1 MHEPPFPLC
10 TTSADCRR
18 SNHQIGTPG
27 TLDRCSRRL
36 HNRDST
42 SESIDVQ
49 DSPIQQE
56 RPGDRGHLQVA
67 HSLPLGM
74 PPKDIVEESIAL
86 YFRYC
91 HKQPLWLFDPD
102 DLARPAECRE
112 EVVFGILT
120 LALRYSDNPF
130 LAERTDQ
137 MCRQYSETARGLIM
151 LRISQGKVDI
161 STLQS
166 LCLIALAQYIG
177 IGSPHPRS

>member
-1 MHEPPFPLC
+1 MHGHLSLC

-18 SNHQIGTPG
+18 SNRHDRYSRELHSCDTP
-27 TLDRCSRRL
+27 
-36 HNRDST
+36 
-42 SESIDVQ
+42 SESIDVP
-49 DSPIQQE
+49 DTPSQQE
-56 RPGDRGHLQVA
+56 KPSDQGHLQVPY
-67 HSLPLGM
+67 SLP
-74 PPKDIVEESIAL
+74 PNDIVEESIAL

-130 LAERTDQ
+130 LAGRTDQ
-137 MCRQYSETARGLIM
+137 LCRQYSEAARDLIM
-151 LRISQGKVDI
+151 LRISQGKVDL

-177 IGSPHPRS
+177 RESTSPSSH